1 MVKLAPND
9 QLRAAREGRHL
20 SREQL
25 AEMIGASKLN
35 VGRWERGDA
44 PPGHP
49 FMEKLCAIFE
59 LSPEELGFPLI
70 SLDIIPD
77 VLDAIYDPGIPPVPP
92 VALVGREQQLVE
104 VRRCLLVGGNAVL
117 TALNGLPG
125 VGKTTLAIALAH
137 DEELRAHFHDGVLWA
152 GLGPDPNIQG
162 QLRRWG
168 RLLGLSNDAMAE
180 LNSSE
185 AWATTLR
192 TAIGARHML
201 LIIDDAWQV
210 EESLAFKVG
219 GPNCAHLVTTRY
231 PAIGMSM
238 GADNITTVSE
248 LSAEESMK
256 LLRQIAPKV
265 VELEVNKAHDLVQAV
280 GGLPL
285 ALTLMG
291 NYLRLQAYS
300 GQPRRIQSALQQL
313 TNTAARLQL
322 VEPRAPGE
330 RHPSLPVGASLSLQS
345 IIAVTDQQLDQQ
357 VRDALYALSV
367 FPAKPNSF
375 SEEAALAVAACEGET
390 LDELADAGL
399 LESSGSGRYTLH
411 QTIADYARLQLTQT
425 APTERLIEYA
435 NIFVETHKTDYEL
448 LDQES
453 GIILAAL
460 EAAYKMKKHAE
471 LVRGVCAFAPFL
483 LLRGNY
489 ELAEHHVQRAYEAA
503 TTRGDRHSITS
514 ALLYKG
520 EIASHRGNYSQAET
534 SLKEGL
540 SIAHEINDPET
551 ISALLKDLGWMT
563 WKQGNYVQAEIY
575 LQEGLAIARRH
586 KYLERTSALLNVLG
600 SLTSSL
606 GNYPQSIAYM
616 EEGLKLARQ
625 SGDREQICGL
635 LLNLGVSVAEQGQDD
650 QAEAYLQEAL
660 TIARQI
666 RHQEWMIVPLL
677 NLGEMAVDQENYTRA
692 EAYYSEALSLVRQ
705 VGNREWTSILLMS
718 MGKLTQKQGNYAKA
732 TEYLLESL
740 NLARE
745 INLPRIICVC
755 LYEYGNLYLQQQ
767 LLPEAEAAFNKMF
780 AAIPEGDQELLAL
793 VRYGLARVA
802 FAKSNFVEAQK
813 LGVAGVTV
821 LEAIGHRNA
830 QEVRSWLNMLAD
842 KLE

>member
-9 QLRAAREGRHL
+9 QLRTAREGRHL

-25 AEMIGASKLN
+25 ADMIGASKLN

-44 PPGHP
+44 YPGHP
-49 FMEKLCAIFE
+49 FMEKLCALFGM
-59 LSPEELGFPLI
+59 SPEELGFPPVNTEI
-70 SLDIIPD
+70 AAD
-77 VLDAIYDPGIPPVPP
+77 VPDAIYDPGIPPVPP
-92 VALVGREQQLVE
+92 VTLVGRERQIVE
-104 VRRCLLVGGNAVL
+104 ARRCLLVGGNAVL

-137 DEELRAHFHDGVLWA
+137 DEELRAHFYDGVLWA
-152 GLGPDPNIQG
+152 GLGPDPNVQG

-192 TAIGARHML
+192 TAIGARQML

-219 GPNCAHLVTTRY
+219 GPNCAHLVTTRF

-256 LLRQIAPKV
+256 LLCQIAPKV
-265 VELEVNKAHDLVQAV
+265 VELEVNKAHDLVEAV

-330 RHPSLPVGASLSLQS
+330 RHPSLPAGASLSLES
-345 IIAVTDQQLDQQ
+345 IIAVTDQQLDEQ
-357 VRDALYALSV
+357 VRGALYALSV

-375 SEEAALAVAACEGET
+375 SEEAALAVADCEGET
-390 LDELADAGL
+390 LDDLADAGL

-411 QTIADYARLQLTQT
+411 QTIADYARLQLTET
-425 APTERLIEYA
+425 APTERFIEYA
-435 NIFVETHKTDYEL
+435 NTFVETHKTDYEL

-460 EAAYKMKKHAE
+460 EAAYKLKKHAE
-471 LVRGVCAFAPFL
+471 LARGVSAFASFL

-489 ELAEHHVQRAYEAA
+489 EQAERHVQRAYEAA
-503 TTRGDRHSITS
+503 MMRRDRHSITNT
-514 ALLYKG
+514 LLYKG
-520 EIASHRGNYSQAET
+520 EIASRQGNYEQAET
-534 SLKEGL
+534 SFKEGL
-540 SIAHEINDPET
+540 SIAQQIDAPDQ
-551 ISALLKDLGWMT
+551 ISILLKDLGWMT
-563 WKQGNYVQAEIY
+563 WKQGNYEQAETY
-575 LQEGLAIARRH
+575 LQEGLIIARQH
-586 KYLERTSALLNVLG
+586 EYLEHTSAILNVLG
-600 SLTSSL
+600 SLMASK
-606 GNYPQSIAYM
+606 GNYPQAVAYM
-616 EEGLKLARQ
+616 EEGLVLARQ

-635 LLNLGVSVAEQGQDD
+635 LLNLGVTVVEQGYDE
-650 QAEAYLQEAL
+650 QAEAYLQEGL

-666 RHQEWMIVPLL
+666 RHQEWIIVLL
-677 NLGEMAVDQENYTRA
+677 VNMGEMAVDQENYARA
-692 EAYYSEALSLVRQ
+692 EVYYSEALALVRQ
-705 VGNREWTSILLMS
+705 IGNREWTSVLLIN
-718 MGKLTQKQGNYAKA
+718 MGKLAQKQGNYVKA
-732 TEYLLESL
+732 GEYLLESL
-740 NLARE
+740 NLARQ
-745 INLPRIICVC
+745 IGRPRIICVC
-755 LYEYGNLYLQQQ
+755 LYEHGNLYLQQQ
-767 LLPEAEAAFNKMF
+767 KFETAEIAFNEMLTC
-780 AAIPEGDQELLAL
+780 IPEGDQELFAQAQ
-793 VRYGLARVA
+793 YGLARIEA
-802 FAKSNFVEAQK
+802 AKGNFQKARK
-813 LGVAGVTV
+813 LGEESITI
-821 LEAIGHRNA
+821 LDIIGHRSV
-830 QEVRSWLNMLAD
+830 QEVRKWMLSIE
-842 KLE
+842 KLK